1 MRASDIGLGDMAIV
15 EMGDG
20 EQSLAQVIQLEG
32 EEVSLQV
39 FGGGKGLS
47 TQATVRFLGHP
58 TQVTYSPNILGRVFR
73 GDGTPIDGGPDLS
86 GDRQVDIGGP
96 SVNPVT
102 RIVPSKMIRTNV
114 PMIDV
119 FNCLVESQKIPIF
132 SVAGEPFNQLLA
144 RIAIQADADIIAFGG
159 MGLIFD
165 DYYFFR
171 STFEDENIF
180 PRTVMFVNQA
190 SDPIVE
196 RVLVPDMV
204 LKIAERFAV
213 EEHKRVLVLMTDMT
227 AYADALKEIGISME
241 RVPSNRGYI
250 GDLYSQLAVR
260 YERACSYR
268 GAGSVTILTV
278 TTMPGNDVTHP
289 VPDNTGYITEGQFYL
304 HDGMIDPF
312 GSLSRLKQNVIG
324 KATREDHAQL
334 MNTMIRLYAG
344 GKEAQQK
351 QAMAFDLSA
360 YDHQLIKFAE
370 LFTTRF
376 MALNVSLPLEQ
387 ALDLGWQTLAEC
399 FEPHELLMKQALIDK
414 YYPPKAP
421 LPRLAHRGQPEEV
434 ARMADIALSK
444 SSLQQQR
451 DRLRLFERFLP
462 SLELKRQQLTA
473 EYKKAVQVLA
483 EAEQGADQ
491 ASRALTALLP
501 ILGSARMKL
510 SGLVRI
516 RHVEVAEEDVLGL
529 RLPTLRAVE
538 FDTAD
543 YALLATPFWFDDL
556 VVCLKDM
563 ATYRLVCRCIASAS
577 RACRARCVASR
588 SASTCSRR
596 CSFPTPSGIS
606 RASRSSCRMSSA
618 PRW

>member
-1 MRASDIGLGDMAIV
+1 MPMALRDLLRHTQVTAIVGDLLKIRAQDVGLGDMALV
-15 EMGDG
+15 EMPDG
-20 EQSLAQVIQLEG
+20 AQSLAQAIELNGDQ
-32 EEVSLQV
+32 VSLQV

-73 GDGTPIDGGPDLS
+73 GDGQPMDAGPDLS
-86 GDRQVDIGGP
+86 GDRQVDTGGP

-102 RIVPSKMIRTNV
+102 RIVPTNMIRTNV

-132 SVAGEPFNQLLA
+132 SVAGEPYNQLLA
-144 RIAIQADADIIAFGG
+144 RIAIQADADVIVFGG
-159 MGLIFD
+159 LGLIFD

-171 STFEDENIF
+171 TKFEDEDIF

-196 RVLVPDMV
+196 RVLVPDMA
-204 LKIAERFAV
+204 LKVAERFAV
-213 EEHKRVLVLMTDMT
+213 EEHKRVLVLLTDMT

-260 YERACSYR
+260 YERACSYQ

-278 TTMPGNDVTHP
+278 TTMPGNDITHP

-324 KATREDHAQL
+324 KVTREDHSQL
-334 MNTMIRLYAG
+334 MNTMIRLYSG

-360 YDHQLIKFAE
+360 YDNKLIKFAE
-370 LFTTRF
+370 MFTSRF
-376 MALNVSLPLEQ
+376 MALNVSMPLEQ

-399 FEPHELLMKQALIDK
+399 FDPQELLMKKALIDK
-414 YYPPKAP
+414 YYPHKGPPVATGASP
-421 LPRLAHRGQPEEV
+421 EPR
-434 ARMADIALSK
+434 
-444 SSLQQQR
+444 
-451 DRLRLFERFLP
+451 
-462 SLELKRQQLTA
+462 T
-473 EYKKAVQVLA
+473 
-483 EAEQGADQ
+483 
-491 ASRALTALLP
+491 
-501 ILGSARMKL
+501 
-510 SGLVRI
+510 
-516 RHVEVAEEDVLGL
+516 
-529 RLPTLRAVE
+529 
-538 FDTAD
+538 
-543 YALLATPFWFDDL
+543 
-556 VVCLKDM
+556 
-563 ATYRLVCRCIASAS
+563 
-577 RACRARCVASR
+577 
-588 SASTCSRR
+588 
-596 CSFPTPSGIS
+596 
-606 RASRSSCRMSSA
+606 
-618 PRW
+618 